1 MLVYESTKQ
10 YFIEDVINDQISS
23 KIENT
28 FKDKMGFHTTKAEIK
43 SWENSMRFMQGVL
56 SDNGIPDNSGVAIEF
71 KIPYT
76 SKRIDFIL
84 SGKNENEENS
94 AIIVELKQWEKAEIV
109 CEKEAVVRTFVGGRE
124 REVLHPSYQAW
135 SYANHIEDYN
145 ENVQKKGISV
155 KPCAYLHNY
164 TKNNPD
170 QITSEVY
177 EYYIEKAPVFLKGDA
192 LKLRD
197 FIKKYIKYGDNKET
211 LYLIENGKLRP
222 SKSLQDYLGSMLKGN
237 PEFVMIDDQKLVY
250 ETALLL
256 ARKSYEDGKKR
267 VLVVQGGPG
276 TGKTVV
282 AVNLLVELTRRNMV
296 CQYVS
301 KNSAPRNV
309 YSAKLKGVFKKN
321 SIDNLFCGSGNYVN
335 TEKNV
340 FDALIVDES
349 HRLNA
354 KSGIYSNLGENQVKE
369 IINASKFSLFFIDES
384 QRIHIKDIGSTEEI
398 MYQAD
403 KLGAEVDVMELASQF
418 RCNGSDGYI
427 AWLDDALG
435 IRETGNSEGFD
446 LDYDIQVVDDP
457 NVLRDLIFEKNK
469 ENNKARLIAGYCWD
483 WNSKKSNYLDDI
495 VIEKFNFG
503 MQWNFSGS
511 STWAID
517 RDSMNQIGCIHTSQ
531 GLEFD
536 YVGVIIGPDLKYID
550 GEVVS
555 DFTERSSSDRS
566 IFGLKKLLKENP
578 DEARR
583 IGDEI
588 VRNTYRTLMTRGQ
601 KGCFVYCVDKNLNE
615 YFNNKISY
623 LNKK

>member
-23 KIENT
+23 MIEKK
-28 FKDKMGFHTTKAEIK
+28 FKDKMGFHTTKNEIK
-43 SWENSMRFMQGVL
+43 SWENSLRFMQGVL
-56 SDNGIPDNSGVAIEF
+56 SDNSIPDNSGVAIEF

-84 SGKNENEENS
+84 SGKNEADENS

-109 CEKEAVVRTFVGGRE
+109 SEKEAIVRTFVGGGE

-145 ENVQKKGISV
+145 ENVQQQDIKI

-164 TKNNPD
+164 IKNDPD
-170 QITSEVY
+170 QITSKIY
-177 EYYIEKAPVFLKGDA
+177 DYYIEKAPVFLKGDA

-197 FIKKYIKYGDNKET
+197 FIKKYIKYGDDKET

-222 SKSLQDYLGSMLKGN
+222 SKSLQDYLGSMLDGN

-250 ETALLL
+250 ETALLF
-256 ARKSYEDGKKR
+256 AKQSFEDGKKR
-267 VLVVQGGPG
+267 VLIVQGGPG

-282 AVNLLVELTRRNMV
+282 AVNLLVELTKRNMV

-301 KNSAPRNV
+301 KNSAPRSV
-309 YSAKLKGVFKKN
+309 YSAKLKKTFTKN
-321 SIDNLFCGSGNYVN
+321 RIDNLFCGSGNYIN
-335 TEKNV
+335 SDKNV

-398 MYQAD
+398 MYQANG
-403 KLGAEVDVMELASQF
+403 LGAEVDVMELSSQF

-427 AWLDDALG
+427 AWLDDVLG

-457 NVLRDLIFEKNK
+457 SVLRDLIFEKNK
-469 ENNKARLIAGYCWD
+469 KNNKARLIAGYCWD
-483 WNSKKSNYLDDI
+483 WVSKKSNYLNDLVFD
-495 VIEKFNFG
+495 KYDFG

-517 RDSMNQIGCIHTSQ
+517 SDSVNQVGCIHTSQ

-536 YVGVIIGPDLKYID
+536 YVGVIIGPDICYVD
-550 GEVVS
+550 GEVIC
-555 DFTERSSSDRS
+555 DFTKRSSSDRS
-566 IFGLKKLLKENP
+566 IFGLKKLMRENP
-578 DEARR
+578 DEAKR

-601 KGCFVYCVDKNLNE
+601 KGCFVYCVDEALGKYLR
-615 YFNNKISY
+615 YRISS
-623 LNKK
+623 LK